1 MRMIYAN
8 IPLNKLLEI
17 EKKENPEAENGLN

>member
-17 EKKENPEAENGLN
+17 EKKENLSTENELN